1 MILTDKELVTMPEN
15 SRYVKELLAKD
26 SSKLTRSEKYYL
38 EWIGATGP
46 GALLKT
52 LLVAKERAKEDVC
65 ISK

>member
-1 MILTDKELVTMPEN
+1 MPED
-15 SRYVKELLAKD
+15 SKYVKELLAKD

>member
-1 MILTDKELVTMPEN
+1 MPKD
-15 SRYVKELLAKD
+15 SKYIKELLAKD
-26 SSKLTRSEKYYL
+26 KSKLTRDEKYYL

-52 LLVAKERAKEDVC
+52 LLAAKERAKEDVC

>member
-1 MILTDKELVTMPEN
+1 MPEN
-15 SRYVKELLAKD
+15 SKYVKELLARD
-26 SSKLTRSEKYYL
+26 EAKLTLSEKYYL

-46 GALLKT
+46 GALLET

>member
-1 MILTDKELVTMPEN
+1 MPEN
-15 SRYVKELLAKD
+15 SKHVRELLAKD
-26 SSKLTRSEKYYL
+26 SSKLTLDEKYYL

-52 LLVAKERAKEDVC
+52 LLVARERAKEDVC